1 MCASEEATRARARE
15 RVIEIERVRERGIL
29 RDRERVL
36 EKEIEIESQ
45 KNWGKKSWGTI

>member
-1 MCASEEATRARARE
+1 MLANGNPGVLCASEEATRARARE

-36 EKEIEIESQ
+36 EKDRD
-45 KNWGKKSWGTI
+45 